1 MRILKIFLAIA
12 VVIHMFLGCQL
23 FESYKVTPQE
33 IKSASA
39 WSETDQEPSFIDC
52 DGFDQ
57 AIDKKNC
64 FESMISN
71 SIMDYI
77 SENPWESSQYIDEE
91 IVLNL
96 QIDKEGYFSLLDIVR
111 SKSIADAIPNMD
123 ESLEIAV
130 SQIPQAQPAIKTNVG
145 VFVATTLKLPIMI
158 SAQ

>member
-1 MRILKIFLAIA
+1 MRILKIFLAIGIA
-12 VVIHMFLGCQL
+12 IQMFLGCQL
-23 FESYKVTPQE
+23 FESNKVTTQE
-33 IKSASA
+33 IKSASS
-39 WSETDQEPSFIDC
+39 WSEKDQEPSFTDC

-77 SENPWESSQYIDEE
+77 SENPWESSKYIDEE
-91 IVLNL
+91 IILNL
-96 QIDKEGYFSLLDIVR
+96 NIDKEGYFSLQDIER
-111 SKSIADAIPNMD
+111 SMEISDAIPNMD

>member
-1 MRILKIFLAIA
+1 MRFLKIFLGIGVAIQ
-12 VVIHMFLGCQL
+12 MFLGCQL
-23 FESYKVTPQE
+23 FESNKVTPQE
-33 IKSASA
+33 IKSAST
-39 WSETDQEPSFIDC
+39 WSEKDQEPSFTDC

-96 QIDKEGYFSLLDIVR
+96 HIDKEGYFFLARYRAFKGNS
-111 SKSIADAIPNMD
+111 
-123 ESLEIAV
+123 
-130 SQIPQAQPAIKTNVG
+130 
-145 VFVATTLKLPIMI
+145 
-158 SAQ
+158 

>member
-1 MRILKIFLAIA
+1 MRILKIFLAIGIA
-12 VVIHMFLGCQL
+12 IQMFLGCQL
-23 FESYKVTPQE
+23 FESKKVTSQE
-33 IKSASA
+33 IKSASS
-39 WSETDQEPSFIDC
+39 WSEKDQEPSFTDC

-64 FESMISN
+64 FESMISY

-77 SENPWESSQYIDEE
+77 SENPWESSKYIDEE

-96 QIDKEGYFSLLDIVR
+96 HIDKEGYFSLQDIER
-111 SKSIADAIPNMD
+111 SKEISDAIPNMD

>member
-1 MRILKIFLAIA
+1 MRFLKIFLGIGVAIQ
-12 VVIHMFLGCQL
+12 MFLGCQL
-23 FESYKVTPQE
+23 FESNKVTPQE
-33 IKSASA
+33 IKSAST
-39 WSETDQEPSFIDC
+39 WSEKDQEPSFSDC

-96 QIDKEGYFSLLDIVR
+96 HIDKAWFWSSFHSTIYLFLLFPSSCIRRIWELKEG
-111 SKSIADAIPNMD
+111 
-123 ESLEIAV
+123 
-130 SQIPQAQPAIKTNVG
+130 T
-145 VFVATTLKLPIMI
+145 
-158 SAQ
+158 